1 MSLATQRSA
10 ILSIL
15 QGVTDIGVV
24 HDYERWLNDWNRY
37 LETFSTTIGGI
48 KRIQGWTI
56 TRESTGETPFVQSQN
71 QRGHI
76 WVIRGYRGLDDTA
89 GSETSFQDL
98 CESVCSELR
107 RRPTLNGT
115 AERDSGPPQ
124 VRVVEHRLFGG
135 VTCHHV
141 EITFRAYELHD
152 YTEV

>member
-10 ILSIL
+10 MLSIL

-24 HDYERWLNDWNRY
+24 HDYERWSNDWNRY

-89 GSETSFQDL
+89 GSEKSFQDL
-98 CESVCSELR
+98 SESVCSELR

-135 VTCHHV
+135 VACHYA
-141 EITFRAYELHD
+141 EITFRAYELQD
-152 YTEV
+152 YVEV